1 MSSWKKMKKGGDFES
16 VVNAVSS
23 MAVLDAFRVEGPL
36 ELRVGGD
43 DELSLLL
50 PVCLNLDFWLWIL
63 ESIIT
68 LLHIASFGGKKLVL

>member
-50 PVCLNLDFWLWIL
+50 PVM
-63 ESIIT
+63 S
-68 LLHIASFGGKKLVL
+68 